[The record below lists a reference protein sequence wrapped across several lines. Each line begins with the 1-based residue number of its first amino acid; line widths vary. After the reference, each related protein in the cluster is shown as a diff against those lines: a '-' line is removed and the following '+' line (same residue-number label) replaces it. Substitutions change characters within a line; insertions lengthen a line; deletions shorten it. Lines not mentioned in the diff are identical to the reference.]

1 MAGMDDDARRVG
13 GTLAAILVLVVAVAV
28 WWQFRQQHLPR
39 LVEVRV
45 VFLGEGEQEA
55 SDRHRVFP
63 ASGRVEAG
71 AVVAYRR
78 GGGPIRWISPFPQ
91 VMVAGE
97 PLEVSPL
104 DRWPAVGGEL
114 RATWYTVEPSLFGWD
129 EVTAADAGSRL
140 EYRDFLAEEMG
151 AGLRAEIPWKSSNAG
166 FLSTP
171 LAGHQVPG
179 GTLRFRVRVGAYER
193 PLDLL
198 PRDAMN
204 SPGAADIFT
213 APVPAAT
220 RAVPLPEG
228 VHPDLSRVFRLGC
241 FTFAAGVWPEGG
253 AGWPLPLSPREMARR
268 FLITT
273 PESLANL
280 AAGGSVDGNPWRAR
294 LPVSVH
300 GTSWL
305 AASSRR
311 PLRWGEDLLPGDS
324 LRVGRRYLVLLE
336 DDGDGVLSLADQV
349 ALGWMELPRLMPL
362 GLVLPP
368 QETAGELLIRHR

>member
-1 MAGMDDDARRVG
+1 M
-13 GTLAAILVLVVAVAV
+13 
-28 WWQFRQQHLPR
+28 
-39 LVEVRV
+39 
-45 VFLGEGEQEA
+45 FLGGGEQEA

-63 ASGRVEAG
+63 ADSRVEAG
-71 AVVAYRR
+71 AVVAFRR
-78 GGGPIRWISPFPQ
+78 GEGPTRWISPFPQ
-91 VMVAGE
+91 VVSQGE
-97 PLEVSPL
+97 RLEVSPL
-104 DRWPAVGGEL
+104 DRWPDVGGAL

-151 AGLRAEIPWKSSNAG
+151 SGLRAEIPWKSSNAG
-166 FLSTP
+166 FLSAP
-171 LAGHQVPG
+171 LAGHQVSG

-198 PRDAMN
+198 PRDAVS
-204 SPGAADIFT
+204 SPGAADVFT
-213 APVPAAT
+213 ALVPAAT

-241 FTFAAGVWPEGG
+241 FSFAEGVWPGG
-253 AGWPLPLSPREMARR
+253 GEGWPLPLSPLEMSRR

-273 PESLANL
+273 PESLALL
-280 AAGGSVDGNPWRAR
+280 AAGGSVDQDPWVERV
-294 LPVSVH
+294 PVSVH
-300 GTSWL
+300 GTLWL
-305 AASSRR
+305 TGVPQR

-324 LRVGRRYLVLLE
+324 LRVGRRYLVLIG

-368 QETAGELLIRHR
+368 RETTGEVLIRRR